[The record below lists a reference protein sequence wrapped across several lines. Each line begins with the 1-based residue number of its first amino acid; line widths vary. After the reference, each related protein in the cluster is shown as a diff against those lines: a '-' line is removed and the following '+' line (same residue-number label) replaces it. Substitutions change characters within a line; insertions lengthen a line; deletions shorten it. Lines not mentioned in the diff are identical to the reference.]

1 MKKLFLIP
9 CVLIIALSCN
19 TSKITTSWRA
29 QNITAKEFNKIM
41 VIGLIREADRSIREK
56 MEAHFVGDLQLLG
69 YTAISALAE
78 YGPKAFENLEENED
92 VVLQK
97 IRSAGVDAV
106 ITIVLLDK
114 EKEKSY
120 GPTRPYQTGFWGYYG
135 RYNRRITEKDYYVI
149 NTKYF
154 WESNLYDLSNGQ
166 LLYSVQTQ
174 SFDPASAESM
184 GHEYGKMIVKNM
196 QQKTVLQYRKK

>member
-1 MKKLFLIP
+1 MKKLLLIP
-9 CVLIIALSCN
+9 VLLIVALSCN
-19 TSKITTSWRA
+19 TSKITTSWQP
-29 QNITAKEFNKIM
+29 QNTTPKEFSKIM

-56 MEAHFVGDLQLLG
+56 MEAHFVGDLQSLG
-69 YTAISALAE
+69 YKSVSALVE
-78 YGPKAFENLEENED
+78 YGPKAFENLEENEE
-92 VVLQK
+92 VVLRK
-97 IRSAGVDAV
+97 IRNSGVDAV

-114 EKEKSY
+114 EKERSY
-120 GPTRPYQTGFWGYYG
+120 GPTRPYQNGFWGYYG

-149 NTKYF
+149 NTRYF

-184 GHEYGKMIVKNM
+184 GHEYGKMIVKDMEKKN
-196 QQKTVLQYRKK
+196 VLQSRKK